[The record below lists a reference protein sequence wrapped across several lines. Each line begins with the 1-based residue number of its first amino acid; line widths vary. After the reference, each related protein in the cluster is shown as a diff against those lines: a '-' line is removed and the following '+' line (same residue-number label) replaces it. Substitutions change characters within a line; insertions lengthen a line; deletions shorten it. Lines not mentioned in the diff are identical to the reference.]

1 VADVRQV
8 AIHDRDSANPM
19 LVVIGQPKVDPGS
32 VGEHRHRRNMLCW
45 SESGTI
51 ALHAGG
57 REWLVPPNQGLWI
70 PAGILHSVEVRQPGG
85 VRVVVFVDDHGPSE
99 WREPTGVPI
108 TPLVAE
114 LIVHLDENRQRGA
127 LRHHAESLLLGVLEA
142 VPNTVFDVPIPTDDR
157 IRRIADALIANPAD
171 PRDLDEWAFAVKAGV
186 RTISR
191 LFTAETGMTFARW
204 RTRVRMRA
212 AVGHLAAGASV
223 GAAARAV
230 GYRKPAA
237 FAETFHR
244 LTGQHPGIYRTG

>member
-1 VADVRQV
+1 MRQV

-45 SESGTI
+45 SESGTV
-51 ALHAGG
+51 ALHSGG

-70 PAGILHSVEVRQPGG
+70 PAGILHSVEVRQPGRG
-85 VRVVVFVDDHGPSE
+85 RVVVFVDEHGPGE
-99 WREPTGVPI
+99 WREPTGVSI